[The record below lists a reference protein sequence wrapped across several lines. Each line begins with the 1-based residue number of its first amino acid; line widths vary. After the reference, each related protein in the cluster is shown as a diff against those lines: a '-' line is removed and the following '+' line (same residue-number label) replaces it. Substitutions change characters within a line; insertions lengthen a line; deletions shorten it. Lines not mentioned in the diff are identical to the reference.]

1 MPRVLLQDCVTL
13 GGSGRVEDAEQSP
26 VLREELQGTACPLLP
41 PSMASSMKNLLS
53 ELERYT
59 QSFRVFL
66 ERSTEHQS
74 MQEFVEK
81 QLPDIIASIGNG
93 KSTINVL
100 SVGSGAGEMDL
111 QILSKIQAR
120 YPRVTINN
128 DVIEPSASQISKYK
142 EHVAQAS
149 NLENIKFTWH
159 KETADEY
166 ESRMNAE
173 KKTKKWDFI
182 HMIQMLYYVK
192 DIPATLRYFHSLLES
207 QAKLLIILV
216 SGKSGWETLW
226 RKYSSSFPLEGFC
239 SFISSADLPRMLDSA
254 GMKYQLYELP
264 SHLDITSCFIEGDK
278 DGERLLDFLTETIDF
293 TKTAP
298 PELKRQVMEELRKP
312 GCSEIR
318 DGKVFFNSSLGV
330 IALCQ
335 PGEVGSDSCAS
346 LSPTRWGDF
355 YQRFKRETLDESA
368 SCASLVMKENKLST
382 FKSDLKIAT
391 RREDSEKS
399 LK

>member
-1 MPRVLLQDCVTL
+1 
-13 GGSGRVEDAEQSP
+13 
-26 VLREELQGTACPLLP
+26 
-41 PSMASSMKNLLS
+41 
-53 ELERYT
+53 
-59 QSFRVFL
+59 
-66 ERSTEHQS
+66 
-74 MQEFVEK
+74 
-81 QLPDIIASIGNG
+81 
-93 KSTINVL
+93 
-100 SVGSGAGEMDL
+100 GEMDL
-111 QILSKIQAR
+111 QILSKIRAR
-120 YPRVTINN
+120 YPGVTINN
-128 DVIEPSASQISKYK
+128 DAIEPSASQVSKYK

-192 DIPATLRYFHSLLES
+192 DIPGTLRYFHSLLES
-207 QAKLLIILV
+207 QGKLLIILV

-239 SFISSADLPRMLDSA
+239 TFISSGDFPKMLDSA

-264 SHLDITSCFIEGDK
+264 SRLDITSCFVEGDK
-278 DGERLLDFLTETIDF
+278 NGELLLDFLTETSDF
-293 TKTAP
+293 SRTAP

-330 IALCQ
+330 IVI
-335 PGEVGSDSCAS
+335 E
-346 LSPTRWGDF
+346 
-355 YQRFKRETLDESA
+355 
-368 SCASLVMKENKLST
+368 
-382 FKSDLKIAT
+382 
-391 RREDSEKS
+391 
-399 LK
+399 

>member
-1 MPRVLLQDCVTL
+1 
-13 GGSGRVEDAEQSP
+13 
-26 VLREELQGTACPLLP
+26 
-41 PSMASSMKNLLS
+41 MAAAMRNLLVD
-53 ELERYT
+53 LDRYT
-59 QSFRVFL
+59 QAFRLFL

-74 MQEFVEK
+74 MQQFLEQQMPEV
-81 QLPDIIASIGNG
+81 IARIGNG

-100 SVGSGAGEMDL
+100 SIGSGAGEMDL
-111 QILSKIQAR
+111 QILSKIRAR
-120 YPRVTINN
+120 YPGVTINN

-159 KETADEY
+159 KETANEY
-166 ESRMNAE
+166 ESRMKAE

-192 DIPATLRYFHSLLES
+192 DIPATLRYFHSLLEP
-207 QAKLLIILV
+207 QGKLLIILV

-226 RKYSSSFPLEGFC
+226 RKHASSFPLEGFC
-239 SFISSADLPRMLDSA
+239 SFISSGDFPRMLDSA
-254 GMKYQLYELP
+254 GMKYHVYELP

-278 DGERLLDFLTETIDF
+278 DGELLLDFLTETIEF

-312 GCSEIR
+312 GCSESR

-330 IALCQ
+330 IVIE
-335 PGEVGSDSCAS
+335 P
-346 LSPTRWGDF
+346 
-355 YQRFKRETLDESA
+355 
-368 SCASLVMKENKLST
+368 
-382 FKSDLKIAT
+382 
-391 RREDSEKS
+391 
-399 LK
+399 

>member
-1 MPRVLLQDCVTL
+1 
-13 GGSGRVEDAEQSP
+13 
-26 VLREELQGTACPLLP
+26 
-41 PSMASSMKNLLS
+41 
-53 ELERYT
+53 
-59 QSFRVFL
+59 
-66 ERSTEHQS
+66 
-74 MQEFVEK
+74 
-81 QLPDIIASIGNG
+81 
-93 KSTINVL
+93 
-100 SVGSGAGEMDL
+100 GEMDL
-111 QILSKIQAR
+111 QILSKIRAR
-120 YPRVTINN
+120 YPGVTINN

-159 KETADEY
+159 KETANDY

-173 KKTKKWDFI
+173 KNTKKWDFI

-226 RKYSSSFPLEGFC
+226 KKYASSFPLEGFC
-239 SFISSADLPRMLDSA
+239 SYISSADLPRMLDSA

-278 DGERLLDFLTETIDF
+278 DGELLLDFLTETIDF

-298 PELKRQVMEELRKP
+298 PELKCQIMEELRKP

-318 DGKVFFNSSLGV
+318 DGKVLFHNNLGV
-330 IALCQ
+330 IVIE
-335 PGEVGSDSCAS
+335 P
-346 LSPTRWGDF
+346 
-355 YQRFKRETLDESA
+355 
-368 SCASLVMKENKLST
+368 
-382 FKSDLKIAT
+382 
-391 RREDSEKS
+391 
-399 LK
+399 